1 MREDLNDI
9 GGTVR
14 HPAMRD
20 TAGIGYV
27 IVPNDMD
34 YYEYINNC
42 IRNSMITI
50 LTDRG
55 ELIKNVLVA
64 RNIWQDIDFPK
75 GKDQKGSALV
85 WLNIP
90 NKNKPVVLLVL
101 NKTDDLN
108 KSTELNSFEFSKQS
122 LMASCSMTGNGE
134 EGVINITTE
143 GGSQMGSKINFKVT
157 NDSELGEFN
166 VYVQGDILFE
176 AENNFE
182 VRIKNKFNFQII
194 DEVDEEKQTNISY
207 ELRKGFTYLD
217 EFGNSI
223 TISEK
228 GFEVIDVNK
237 NRITSDVNGI
247 EAVVDDNKLSVK
259 KGVAGIL
266 YKKKYIKIDDSGI
279 TIDSLNDDVQIN
291 AGNNVIQ
298 MTNSGINID
307 SSGKPVYLN
316 GSNEVLYSKIPGL
329 TAIADVSQIGVSKK
343 VKVG

>member
-1 MREDLNDI
+1 MKEELNST

-14 HPAMRD
+14 HPALRD
-20 TAGIGYV
+20 TAGIGYI

-34 YYEYINNC
+34 YYEYLNNC
-42 IRNSMITI
+42 IRNSIVTI
-50 LTDRG
+50 LTDKG

-64 RNIWQDIDFPK
+64 KNIWQDIDFPK
-75 GKDQKGSALV
+75 KKDERGSAIV

-90 NKNKPVVLLVL
+90 NKDKPVIMVVL
-101 NKTDDLN
+101 NKSDDLN
-108 KSTELNSFEFSKQS
+108 KSTNINSFDFTRQS
-122 LMASCSMTGNGE
+122 LLSSCSVTGNGE
-134 EGVINITTE
+134 EGVINFTTE
-143 GGSQMGSKINFKVT
+143 GSSQMSSKINFKIT

-176 AENNFE
+176 SENNFE
-182 VRIKNKFNFQII
+182 IKIKNKLNIQII

-207 ELRKGFTYLD
+207 ELRKGFTYSD
-217 EFGNSI
+217 EFGNKI
-223 TISEK
+223 RLNEK
-228 GFEVIDVNK
+228 GVEIIDKNN
-237 NRITSDVNGI
+237 NRINSDNNGV
-247 EAVVDDNKLSVK
+247 EVVVEDNKLSVK

-266 YKKKYIKIDDSGI
+266 FKKKFIKIDDSGI
-279 TIDSLNDDVQIN
+279 TIEALNDDVQIN

-307 SSGKPVYLN
+307 SSDKSVYLN

-329 TAIADVSQIGVSKK
+329 TTISDVSQIGVSKK